1 MIGKAGW
8 WEGTMAGV
16 TAVHED
22 IIVQPNGG
30 KHEKRE
36 IAEKL
41 NTACLMM
48 RSKQIHQPVRTTI
61 SSYVYGQ

>member
-1 MIGKAGW
+1 
-8 WEGTMAGV
+8 MAGV

>member
-1 MIGKAGW
+1 LIGKIGW
-8 WEGTMAGV
+8 WEGTVVGV
-16 TAVHED
+16 MAVHEE

-48 RSKQIHQPVRTTI
+48 RSKQIHQPVHTTI
-61 SSYVYGQ
+61 SSCVYGQ

>member
-1 MIGKAGW
+1 
-8 WEGTMAGV
+8 MAGV
-16 TAVHED
+16 MAVHED

-41 NTACLMM
+41 NTAFLMI
-48 RSKQIHQPVRTTI
+48 RSKQIHQHVHTKI
-61 SSYVYGQ
+61 STCVYG